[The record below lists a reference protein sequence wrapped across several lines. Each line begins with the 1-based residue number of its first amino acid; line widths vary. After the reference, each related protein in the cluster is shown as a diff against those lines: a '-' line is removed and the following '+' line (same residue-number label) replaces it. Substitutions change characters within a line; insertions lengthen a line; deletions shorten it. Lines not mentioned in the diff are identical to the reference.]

1 MIFNVA
7 GLLKDNSGSAR
18 KYRIE
23 QESLTSE
30 VHGTYTDIAGTVIL
44 MRTDRTVLVTGD
56 LEASSVQ
63 TCSRCLE
70 PATLELRARIE
81 EEYHPVNKDL
91 GGQQRSS
98 EYAEDPLDPVLWI
111 DDRNNLDISDAVLQS
126 FAGLTPIAPLCK
138 PDCKGICL
146 VCKVD
151 RNKVACNCRQTAGPR
166 WEALA
171 NLGSFQ
177 ANSHN

>member
-23 QESLTSE
+23 RESLESE
-30 VHGTYTDIAGTVIL
+30 VHGSFTDIVGSVKL
-44 MRTDRTVLVTGD
+44 MRTDRTVLVTGE
-56 LEASSVQ
+56 LEATTVQ

-70 PATLELRARIE
+70 PAHLALRARIE
-81 EEYHPVNKDL
+81 EEYRPVNKDL

-98 EYAEDPLDPVLWI
+98 EYEEDPLDPVLWI
-111 DDRNNLDISDAVLQS
+111 DDRNNLDISDAVVQS
-126 FAGLTPIAPLCK
+126 FAALTPIAPLCK

-146 VCKVD
+146 VCKAD
-151 RNKVACNCRQTAGPR
+151 RNKVACQCGQTADPR

-171 NLGSFQ
+171 KLGGFQ
-177 ANSHN
+177 ANSRK